1 MGLETALVGLGVGA
15 KTAAAISGGLGTGL
29 SVFSGL
35 SSIMG
40 GIEAKREGKR
50 QAEMALYTAQKQGA
64 EAARQAQGEAN
75 LIREEAE
82 STRRRQKVALLKSGV
97 SLEGSPLQLM
107 EATRQRGLQNV
118 EEVFRAGG
126 AATGAAATEGRL
138 RAQNL
143 KSAGRQQF
151 MSNLTSAGTSFAR
164 LF

>member
-1 MGLETALVGLGVGA
+1 MGIESALIGLGVGA
-15 KTAAAISGGLGTGL
+15 KTAGIISGGL
-29 SVFSGL
+29 SVASGL
-35 SSIMG
+35 SSVMG
-40 GIEAKREGKR
+40 GIEAKAEGKR
-50 QAEMALYTAQKQGA
+50 QANAALYTAERQGA

-75 LIREEAE
+75 LVREEAE
-82 STRRRQKVALLKSGV
+82 STRRRQKVAFLKSGV

-126 AATGAAATEGRL
+126 AATGAATTEGRL
-138 RAQNL
+138 RAQQL

-151 MSNLTSAGTSFAR
+151 MSNLTQAGTAFSR